1 MRFIDQV
8 ISQLAKLPGLGM
20 KSASR
25 LAYYLM
31 QADITQVQNLVQSII
46 ALKKNLKSCSICG
59 NFSETDPCD
68 ICTDNKRDK
77 SIICVVEQAKD
88 IQNIEKSTE
97 FNGLYHVL
105 NGVISP
111 INGIGPQDLRIKE
124 LIARVKGGNIKEVI
138 MATNP
143 TIEGDTTA
151 VYISKILHTYN
162 IITTRPA
169 LGLPVGGDLE
179 YADKLT
185 ISRAFIGRGRF

>member
-8 ISQLAKLPGLGM
+8 ISQLAKLPGLGI
-20 KSASR
+20 KSSSR
-25 LAYYLM
+25 IAYYLM

-59 NFSETDPCD
+59 NFAETNPCD
-68 ICTDNKRDK
+68 ICTDAKRDK

-88 IQNIEKSTE
+88 IQNIENSTE

-111 INGIGPQDLRIKE
+111 INGVGPQDLRIKE
-124 LIARVKGGNIKEVI
+124 LMARVKGGNIKEVI

-151 VYISKILHTYN
+151 VYISKMLHTHN
-162 IITTRPA
+162 IITTRLA

-185 ISRAFIGRGRF
+185 ISRAFKGRGRF